1 MFMDRR
7 EAGQQLAKELM
18 RKNIQLDLV
27 VGIPRGGVVV
37 AAPVASYY
45 DCPLDVVASK
55 KIGHPRN
62 PEVAIGAVTPDCQV
76 LVDKIIEAYSGFS
89 QEILDDLAQRVGE
102 SINRDLYGYRAGK
115 KEEPVIGKRVLIV
128 DDGIATGFT
137 VLAAVQ
143 YLRRK
148 QVKTV
153 GVAVPVSSKEA
164 HRLLAEEVD
173 FLVAL
178 EIPERFLAV
187 GYHYQDFSSISR
199 EEVIELLAQH

>member
-1 MFMDRR
+1 MFKNRK
-7 EAGQQLAKELM
+7 EAGQLLGKELM
-18 RKNIQLDLV
+18 KENIQLDLV
-27 VGIPRGGVVV
+27 VGIPRGGVIV
-37 AAPVASYY
+37 AAPVASHY

-76 LVDKIIEAYSGFS
+76 LVDKLIEAYSGFS
-89 QEILDDLAQRVGE
+89 PEILNDLAKKVGE
-102 SINRDLYGYRAGK
+102 KINRDLHGYRAGK
-115 KEEPVIGKRVLIV
+115 KEEPIAGRNVLIV

-164 HRLLAEEVD
+164 YRLLAKEVD

-187 GYHYQDFSSISR
+187 GYHYQEFSSVSR
-199 EEVIELLAQH
+199 EEVIELLAQY